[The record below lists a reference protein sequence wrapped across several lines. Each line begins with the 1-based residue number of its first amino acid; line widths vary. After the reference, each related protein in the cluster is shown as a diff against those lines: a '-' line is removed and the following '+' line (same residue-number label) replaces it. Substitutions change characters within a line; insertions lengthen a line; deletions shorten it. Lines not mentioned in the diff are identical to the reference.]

1 MISIAVNI
9 TPVSITAVSAYA
21 VQNIPGFIIVGK
33 TDITAPAYRTD
44 FTIQFYLFFFFV
56 FHNLLILLIKKDRE
70 RSPELLLCLA
80 VPGISII
87 RYNIPNYDFKT
98 KYYELFNGHNGY
110 IFDKKFILED
120 IKKFVEK
127 E

>member
-56 FHNLLILLIKKDRE
+56 FHFFSIND
-70 RSPELLLCLA
+70 
-80 VPGISII
+80 ISYGSM
-87 RYNIPNYDFKT
+87 R
-98 KYYELFNGHNGY
+98 
-110 IFDKKFILED
+110 
-120 IKKFVEK
+120 V
-127 E
+127 